1 MSGPSPSGT
10 TVVGIEL
17 QKAKYVHSY
26 DDVEHY
32 TP

>member
-10 TVVGIEL
+10 TVVGLES

-26 DDVEHY
+26 DDVELY